1 MIAVTRLNGK
11 KFVINAEQIRYI
23 ETTPDTMITMLT
35 GEKVVVKETLK
46 EVVQLAIQYQR
57 QKHALG
63 E

>member
-46 EVVQLAIQYQR
+46 KVVKLAIQYQR